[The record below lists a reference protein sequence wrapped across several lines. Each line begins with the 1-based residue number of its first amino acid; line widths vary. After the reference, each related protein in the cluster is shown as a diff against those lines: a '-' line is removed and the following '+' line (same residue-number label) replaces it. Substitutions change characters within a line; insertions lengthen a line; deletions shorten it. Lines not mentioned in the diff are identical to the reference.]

1 MGVDPGGRG
10 RSGPPMEWRETDI
23 DDPQKFSLFYV
34 HIHAYAI
41 SVFDQLYSPSGRQI
55 NTTKR
60 IQENKQ

>member
-1 MGVDPGGRG
+1 
-10 RSGPPMEWRETDI
+10 MEWRETDI